1 MLFPIPGY
9 RSKSPV
15 KMFLASLV
23 YGIIIIFLV
32 IAYID
37 PQANTQATAKELE
50 SVKITTEIQNM
61 INENGKQK
69 VTVHAQNNGDKIF
82 DGSISVMSISKT
94 GKVVDSDVML
104 VEKLAPGKSTYA
116 ITWLENPSI
125 VEHKIKGEFAK

>member
-9 RSKSPV
+9 RSKSHV

-37 PQANTQATAKELE
+37 PQASTQATAKELE
-50 SVKITTEIQNM
+50 AVKITTEIQNM

-69 VTVHAQNNGDKIF
+69 VMVHAQNNGDKIF
-82 DGSISVMSISKT
+82 DGSISVMSIGKA
-94 GKVVDSDVML
+94 GKVVDSDVIL
-104 VEKLAPGKSTYA
+104 IEALASGESTYA
-116 ITWLENPSI
+116 VIWLENPSI
-125 VEHKIKGEFAK
+125 MKHKIEGEFTK